1 MLDSRER
8 RLYEDFIKD
17 WMMRFQDYLLQSH
30 AAKAFW
36 SRGIK
41 SAGLGISL
49 LLGLTG
55 IELYNPKPAL
65 PAERIDAI
73 YGAVELT
80 LPVSALETYV
90 NTGQITPELQ
100 PYTQFISPETL
111 AETRVLLQQKF
122 TVSPLEL
129 ARFLDAPIGKTLL
142 TRFSQVLQAEPGQ
155 NQNNAQLL
163 RTSLTTAAKN
173 PQGFTVLNLI
183 RSFPKDNLRINVT
196 RLLDAKQELTTLSNY
211 RDAALKAIAQQEQAE
226 MTGTTPVDFGK
237 RLNLQQ
243 PGPFQVLRRPLD
255 LSTNRNRQSLLGER
269 IGRRFEVDL
278 YLPQA
283 HKQPAPVVVISHG
296 LGSGRRD
303 FAYLA
308 EHLAS
313 HGFAVAVTEHI
324 GSNVQRLQA
333 LLDGSLQ
340 GSDVSPVEFIDR
352 PRDIQYLLDE
362 LQRLSQSDPSL
373 KGRFNLQ
380 QVGVMGHSL
389 GGYTSLALAGAEINH
404 PRLQAACANE
414 QLTLNISLVLQCRAK
429 SLPPFSYNL
438 YDPRVKAA
446 MAIAPL
452 TSAILGPENLGE
464 IRIPTMIV
472 SASDDLVAPAIPEQI
487 HPFLWLK
494 TPDKYLA
501 MIVPSGHNF
510 PIGASTPPPQPSPKP
525 TQSSLNELGQTLAG
539 PNPQLAQTYLKALSV
554 AFMQTHLANRPD
566 YRSYLSAAYA
576 QTLSQGQTQ
585 GRSSLKL
592 DIVRS
597 LTANQLQQ
605 AFGNPP
611 PIPVIPPLP
620 TAAAN
625 PTPTT
630 TPAPAVLQNIQQT
643 GILRASLRAETLPFA
658 AVDTNGAYQGY
669 CMNLLTGLAN
679 RLQTQLNRP
688 VTLQV
693 ATTSTLENRF
703 QIVQDRTVHVECG
716 PNTITRNPLP
726 GTTFST
732 PFFITGTHFLTRR
745 TPKPTLNPQG
755 NLQNKRVGIFSRTT
769 TETFVRNRYPN
780 AQIMAFQGETAR
792 ADAFQALNSGQ
803 IDALANDG
811 ILLIS
816 QLERQNLPLGQY
828 TLIPERPLT
837 CDAYGMI
844 LPAGD
849 RQWEIAVNQ
858 FISSQSAKQ
867 IWDKSFR
874 ALYPYILLN
883 IDFCADR

>member
-1 MLDSRER
+1 MGL
-8 RLYEDFIKD
+8 
-17 WMMRFQDYLLQSH
+17 QTHLLQNR

-49 LLGLTG
+49 LLGLMG
-55 IELYNPKPAL
+55 IELYTPKPAL

-90 NTGQITPELQ
+90 NTGEITPELK
-100 PYTQFISPETL
+100 PYTQFISPEML

-122 TVSPLEL
+122 TIGSLEL
-129 ARFLDAPIGKTLL
+129 TRFLDAPLGKTLL
-142 TRFSQVLQAEPGQ
+142 TRFSQVIQAEPGQ

-173 PQGFTVLNLI
+173 PQGFTVMNLI
-183 RSFPKDNLRINVT
+183 RSFPKTNLRINVT

-255 LSTNRNRQSLLGER
+255 LSTGRNRQSLLGER

-362 LQRLSQSDPSL
+362 LQRLSQNDPSL

-452 TSAILGPENLGE
+452 TSAILGPESLGD
-464 IRIPTMIV
+464 IQIPAMIV

-501 MIVPSGHNF
+501 MIVPGGHTF
-510 PIGASTPPPQPSPKP
+510 PIGASAPPPQPRPSPKP
-525 TQSSLNELGQTLAG
+525 TQSSLNEIGQTLAG

-566 YRSYLSAAYA
+566 YRMYLSGAYA
-576 QTLSQGQTQ
+576 KTLSQSQGQKPNA
-585 GRSSLKL
+585 LKL

-611 PIPVIPPLP
+611 PIPVIPPLT
-620 TAAAN
+620 TAAAA
-625 PTPTT
+625 PTSTT
-630 TPAPAVLQNIQQT
+630 APSVLQNIQQT
-643 GILRASLRAETLPFA
+643 GILRAGLRAETLPFA
-658 AVDTNGAYQGY
+658 TVDANGSYQGY
-669 CMNLLTGLAN
+669 CMNLLTGLAS

-688 VTLQV
+688 VSLQV

-703 QIVQDRTVHVECG
+703 QVVQDRTVHVECG
-716 PNTITRNPLP
+716 PNTITRNPLS

-732 PFFITGTHFLTRR
+732 PFFITGTHFLARR
-745 TPKPTLNPQG
+745 TPKTTLNPQG
-755 NLQNKRVGIFSRTT
+755 SLQNTRVGIFSRTT

-780 AQIMAFQGETAR
+780 AKITAFQGETAR

-811 ILLIS
+811 ILLLS

-828 TLIPERPLT
+828 ALIPERPLT

-858 FISSQSAKQ
+858 FISSQTARQ
-867 IWDKSFR
+867 IWDKSFK

-883 IDFCADR
+883 VDFCADR